1 MNMKLFKITS
11 AVHSKLLSSGK
22 GRVLKIY
29 EKIKNLPERKDEGKI
44 NRANIWERSII
55 KFCTKY

>member
-22 GRVLKIY
+22 GRILKVY
-29 EKIKNLPERKDEGKI
+29 EKIKNLPERKD
-44 NRANIWERSII
+44 
-55 KFCTKY
+55 